1 MVVLGKAKRNNEKFC
16 SFYSIC
22 LGGYE
27 HRISC
32 RLDRVPTNYITNAD
46 VFLRGQKMEKVD
58 KKLFMGE
65 IWKKYKVTKDIE
77 LLAKA
82 CEEAPFFGQ
91 KEMANEIARV
101 LRAVKKN

>member
-22 LGGYE
+22 LGGYDY
-27 HRISC
+27 RISC

-91 KEMANEIARV
+91 NEIARV

>member
-1 MVVLGKAKRNNEKFC
+1 
-16 SFYSIC
+16 
-22 LGGYE
+22 
-27 HRISC
+27 
-32 RLDRVPTNYITNAD
+32 
-46 VFLRGQKMEKVD
+46 MEKVD

>member
-1 MVVLGKAKRNNEKFC
+1 
-16 SFYSIC
+16 
-22 LGGYE
+22 
-27 HRISC
+27 
-32 RLDRVPTNYITNAD
+32 
-46 VFLRGQKMEKVD
+46 MEKVD

-65 IWKKYKVTKDIE
+65 IWKKYKATKDIE

-101 LRAVKKN
+101 LRAVMKN